1 MAKSTKN
8 LSLGPFELIER
19 LLAPTAGAYNDAGS
33 ATVAAGGDGLPTLDD
48 QLNYFFYDSSLM
60 PLMVQVRV
68 LKEPRTHTRRN
79 ASASEQRG
87 WPGR

>member
-1 MAKSTKN
+1 MCVCVLVCLRMAKSTKN
-8 LSLGPFELIER
+8 LSLGPFELMER

-33 ATVAAGGDGLPTLDD
+33 ATAATGGDGLPTLDD

-68 LKEPRTHTRRN
+68 YSHC
-79 ASASEQRG
+79 QRG
-87 WPGR
+87 RERGCG